1 MLAIVVLR
9 MPIAAQMYALK
20 ILLLRMVPVGVRVTQ
35 TLKKDATE
43 TFSVPHR
50 MKSFSQLESSFQ

>member
-1 MLAIVVLR
+1 MLSIVVLR

-20 ILLLRMVPVGVRVTQ
+20 ILLLRMDQVGVCVTQ
-35 TLKKDATE
+35 TLNKDATE

-50 MKSFSQLESSFQ
+50 MKCFWQLERSSR

>member
-1 MLAIVVLR
+1 

-20 ILLLRMVPVGVRVTQ
+20 ILLLGMDPVGVLVTQ

-43 TFSVPHR
+43 TFSVPHQ
-50 MKSFSQLESSFQ
+50 MKSFSQSESSFQ

>member
-1 MLAIVVLR
+1 MLETFASR
-9 MPIAAQMYALK
+9 MSIAAQMYALK
-20 ILLLRMVPVGVRVTQ
+20 ILLLGMDPVGVLVTQ

-50 MKSFSQLESSFQ
+50 MESFSQSESSFQ

>member
-1 MLAIVVLR
+1 MLATFALI

-20 ILLLRMVPVGVRVTQ
+20 ILLLRMVQVGVFVTQ
-35 TLKKDATE
+35 TLNKDATE

-50 MKSFSQLESSFQ
+50 MKSFSQLESSFR